1 MLLWPHVRQRE
12 RSAAAFFHRMRYL
25 TTTFLLAAV
34 AAVLAG
40 CGGGGG
46 QVPSGA
52 VAQVDHQT
60 ITQSQFD
67 QLLAQAKRSYKI
79 QKRAFPKAGTSD
91 YEALKT
97 QAVAYLVQR
106 AEFAQEAQKLG
117 VSVSDKDISD
127 RLAQIKKQFLGGSE
141 ARYEKQLKQQGL
153 TEAQVK
159 DDIKNQLIQE
169 KIFKKITADVKVSDA
184 DLKKYYDQHKS
195 QYSTPEQRNVAHIL
209 VKNKTLADKLYN
221 QLKGGANFGALAK
234 KYSQDPGSKTN
245 GGKLT
250 ISKGQTVANFDQMAF
265 LLKTGQFSRPVK
277 TQYGY
282 HIIEA
287 LRDVK
292 PATVTAF
299 AQVKASIRQT
309 LLQQKKNDSL
319 QSWSSKLKKDFD
331 GKVSYQTGYAPPTTS
346 NATTTG

>member
-1 MLLWPHVRQRE
+1 
-12 RSAAAFFHRMRYL
+12 MRYL
-25 TTTFLLAAV
+25 TITFLLAAV

-52 VAQVDHQT
+52 VAQVDNQT

-79 QKRAFPKAGTSD
+79 QKRTFPKAGTSD

-106 AEFAQEAQKLG
+106 AELAQEGQKLG
-117 VSVSDKDISD
+117 VTVSDKEIND

-141 ARYEKQLKQQGL
+141 ARYQKQLKQQGL

-159 DDIKNQLIQE
+159 DDIKNELIQE
-169 KIFKKITADVKVSDA
+169 KIFKKVTADAKVSDA
-184 DLKKYYDQHKS
+184 DVKKYYDQHKS
-195 QYSTPEQRNVAHIL
+195 QYGTPEQRVVAHIL
-209 VKNKTLADKLYN
+209 VKKKSLADQLYN
-221 QLKGGANFGALAK
+221 RLKAGANFAALAK

-250 ISKGQTVANFDQMAF
+250 ISKGQTVAIFDQMAF
-265 LLKTGQFSRPVK
+265 LLRTGAISRPVK
-277 TQYGY
+277 SDYGY
-282 HIIEA
+282 HIIKA
-287 LRDVK
+287 LSNIK

-299 AQVKASIRQT
+299 AKVKASIKQT
-309 LLQQKKNDSL
+309 LLQQKKNQAMQD
-319 QSWSSKLKKDFD
+319 WSSKLKKDFN
-331 GKVSYQTGYAPPTTS
+331 GKVSYQTGYAPPSTS
-346 NATTTG
+346 TNATTTG

>member
-1 MLLWPHVRQRE
+1 
-12 RSAAAFFHRMRYL
+12 MRYL

-52 VAQVDHQT
+52 VAQVDNQA

-79 QKRAFPKAGTSD
+79 QKRPFPKAGTSD

-117 VSVSDKDISD
+117 VSISDKEIND
-127 RLAQIKKQFLGGSE
+127 RLAKIKKQFLGGSE
-141 ARYEKQLKQQGL
+141 ARYQKQLKQQGL
-153 TEAQVK
+153 TEAQVR

-169 KIFKKITADVKVSDA
+169 EIFKKVTANVKVSDA
-184 DLKKYYDQHKS
+184 DVKKYYDQHKS
-195 QYSTPEQRNVAHIL
+195 QYGTPEQRDVAHIL
-209 VKNKTLADKLYN
+209 VKNKALADKLYN
-221 QLKGGANFGALAK
+221 QLKAGASFAALAK
-234 KYSQDPGSKTN
+234 KYSQDPGSKAN

-250 ISKGQTVANFDQMAF
+250 ISKGQTVPIFDQTAF
-265 LLKTGQFSRPVK
+265 LLTTGRFSRPVK
-277 TQYGY
+277 SNYGY
-282 HIIEA
+282 HIIKA
-287 LRDVK
+287 LSDVK
-292 PATVTAF
+292 PATVTPF
-299 AQVKASIRQT
+299 AKVKASIRQT
-309 LLQQKKNDSL
+309 LLQQKKNQSL
-319 QSWSSKLKKDFD
+319 QTWSNKLKKDFD